1 MPHMDKKKIFFIED
15 VEDIT
20 ELYSD
25 PLEKAG
31 YTIEK
36 YQSGTEALAQINSV
50 AEGKVPAPKFIILD
64 LLLSDISGLAI
75 LKAIR
80 DKALFN
86 DTTVVVFTNYANSEL
101 EDSIKQLPEV
111 LYLMKV
117 DTPPSKL
124 VSIISLITNNAA

>member
-1 MPHMDKKKIFFIED
+1 MDKKKIFFIED